1 MTDVTI
7 SSMIGDIEKYK
18 FNPVMIQRTALE
30 ALRIASSDT
39 VNIVDPTNPF
49 VFCLENTATNTAAFM
64 QQNEAST
71 RRLYPSSAL
80 TDEDI
85 YLHMSD
91 KDYIGRFA
99 TPSSAIFTVMLSKDE
114 LITKLILDIVTGIKK
129 ITIPKNTVFSIAGIN
144 FSLQYSIDIRV
155 LSHGGMQIVYN
166 VDEVS
171 PLLTL
176 TTNSIDWD
184 QVTDPNGLDFIRF
197 SVEATQFD
205 VITSYNDVSAASGF
219 KTDISI
225 NDSFYYVRCYVQDTF
240 GIYREI
246 QTTHTQQIYDPFIP
260 TAVITVLDKKVRV
273 VIPVI
278 YTTTQLVKGK
288 LRIDIYQTKGK
299 LDMLLGNYQLEDF
312 SANWLNIDKKD
323 DTVYVTPIRTF
334 KTLGVYSTTHV
345 SGGRNALGFEE
356 LRTRVIKNAI
366 GNHSLPITNVQ
377 LETTLEDSGY
387 EVVRNID
394 TITNRIYLAT
404 RNLPKPIDD
413 RIVTAAS
420 ASMAEVTLS
429 MTNAVQCY
437 GVIDNGD
444 SITLTSKTVYQN
456 SNGITKPLTR
466 IQFNEI
472 NNLPLVQK
480 CNVIT
485 NGNYLFS
492 PFHYV
497 LDASS
502 TTFEV
507 RPYYLDGPIIETKSF
522 VEENVTTGLQVSI
535 DSAYSIVKVD
545 TGYKLTIITKSSQ
558 GFKDIDTSS
567 IFVQLA
573 FNYKNED
580 TKSYLLGTFVGL
592 TQTNERIYEFNINS
606 NFDVDAYDYL
616 NVNSFK
622 YVSTSVV
629 VKAQLLQ
636 EMDIYFSTTAA
647 MPASLVASRIDDELG
662 RFQLPAHAVGIT
674 HERIKIR
681 FGYALKSLWAMSK
694 SMVDSIEYKVYET
707 DIPAIYAKD
716 VYDVDPVTG
725 SAFRTGPTGDLEYKI
740 LHKKGDPVL
749 DIHNNRV
756 YSHKKGE
763 NVYDANG
770 LPVPTDGATRTM
782 LRMINMLMIEG
793 AYYFATDTIV
803 TNYNKS
809 VIDSLLNWITVDLV
823 KFNSALLDQ
832 TKLYFFPKVTLG
844 DIKVLTLNGIE
855 VTTQAGQSLRVKLH
869 VPAITYNDSN
879 LLAAI
884 TKTTIKSIDDS
895 LKNKVVS
902 VSNIE
907 HALIDVYGKDVI
919 NVEVQGI
926 GGLAGYQAFTILD
939 NSNRCSIKKKLSL
952 LPDNKMVVTEDI
964 ELVFIKHSTGI

>member
-7 SSMIGDIEKYK
+7 SSMIGNIEKYK

-30 ALRIASSDT
+30 ALRMASNDT

-71 RRLYPSSAL
+71 RRLYVTSAL
-80 TDEDI
+80 TEEDL

-114 LITKLILDIVTGIKK
+114 LLSKLILDIVTGIRK
-129 ITIPKNTVFSIAGIN
+129 ITIPKNTVFSVAGIP
-144 FSLQYSIDIRV
+144 FSLQYAIDIRV

-184 QVTDPNGLDFIRF
+184 QVSDPNGLEFIRF

-205 VITSYNDVSAASGF
+205 IITSYNDVSAASGF
-219 KTDISI
+219 KTDIAI
-225 NDSFYYVRCYVQDTF
+225 TDSFYYVRCYVQNSL
-240 GIYREI
+240 GVYQEI
-246 QTTHTQQIYDPFIP
+246 QTTHTQQIYDPFTP
-260 TAVITVLDKKVRV
+260 TAVITVLGNKVRV

-278 YTTTQLVKGK
+278 YTTTNLIKGK
-288 LRIDIYQTKGK
+288 LRIDVYQTKGE
-299 LDMLLGNYQLEDF
+299 LDLLLGNYQLEDF

-323 DTVYVTPIRTF
+323 DTVYVAPIRAF
-334 KTLGVYSTTHV
+334 KTLGVYSITHV
-345 SGGRNALGFEE
+345 SGGRNSLSFET

-366 GNHSLPITNVQ
+366 GSPSLPITNIQ
-377 LETTLEDSGY
+377 LETDLEDNGY

-404 RNLPKPIDD
+404 RNLPKPIDE

-420 ASMAEVTLS
+420 ASMSEVTLS
-429 MTNAVQCY
+429 LTDAVKCY
-437 GVIDNGD
+437 GVIDNGE
-444 SITLTSKTVYQN
+444 SVTLTSKTVYKN
-456 SNGITKPLTR
+456 TNGITKPLTKLE
-466 IQFNEI
+466 FNQL
-472 NNLPLVQK
+472 NNSPLVQK
-480 CNVIT
+480 CNTVT

-497 LDASS
+497 LDSS
-502 TTFEV
+502 GDTFEV
-507 RPYYLDGPIIETKSF
+507 RPYYLDGPKIESKSF

-535 DSAYSIVKVD
+535 DSAYSIVKID

-558 GFKDIDTSS
+558 GFKDIDNSK

-573 FNYKNED
+573 FNYKNDD
-580 TKSYLLGTFVGL
+580 TKSYLLGNFLGL
-592 TQTNERIYEFNINS
+592 TQTNERIYEFNIDS
-606 NFDVDAYDYL
+606 SFDVDAYDYL
-616 NVNSFK
+616 NVKSFK
-622 YVSTSVV
+622 YVSTSVI
-629 VKAQLLQ
+629 VKAKLLQ
-636 EMDIYFSTTAA
+636 EMDIYFSTIAP

-674 HERIKIR
+674 HEKIKVR
-681 FGYALKSLWAMSK
+681 FGYALKNLWAMSK
-694 SMVDSIEYKVYET
+694 SMVDSIEYRVYQT
-707 DIPAIYAKD
+707 DIPAIYTKD
-716 VYDVDPVTG
+716 VYDIDPISG
-725 SAFRTGPTGDLEYKI
+725 SAFTTDANGNLKYKI
-740 LHKKGDPVL
+740 LHKKGDNVL
-749 DIHNNRV
+749 DVHNNKV
-756 YSHKKGE
+756 YAHRKGE
-763 NVYDANG
+763 NVYDVNG
-770 LPVPTDGATRTM
+770 LPVPIDESNRTM
-782 LRMINMLMIEG
+782 LRLINMLMIEG
-793 AYYFATDTIV
+793 AYYFATDSIV
-803 TNYNKS
+803 TDYNKS
-809 VIDSLLNWITVDLV
+809 IVDSLLNWITVDLV
-823 KFNSALLDQ
+823 KFNSTLLDQ

-844 DIKVLTLNGIE
+844 DIKVLTLNGVEI
-855 VTTQAGQSLRVKLH
+855 TTQAGQSLRVKLH
-869 VPAITYNDSN
+869 VPAVTYSDSN
-879 LLAAI
+879 LLNAI

-895 LKNKVVS
+895 LKNKTVS
-902 VSNIE
+902 VSAIE
-907 HALIDVYGKDVI
+907 HALINVYGKDVI

-926 GGLAGYQAFTILD
+926 GGQAGYQAFTILD

-964 ELVFIKHSTGI
+964 EVVFIKHDIGI